1 PVNPNKLKDE
11 PIKLIG
17 IDIETNHLTAEM
29 RLLGVYLKNSYNS
42 ITNHFLERL
51 YGYCKWCNKNEY
63 SIAYWNKLDPF
74 VLFKLFLERLET
86 DDQRKASME
95 RWGKVGGK
103 WNRKE

>member
-1 PVNPNKLKDE
+1 MGSRNNPLFIGTEYLNQEGRSIKHPALIKQFTPVNPNKLRETRID
-11 PIKLIG
+11 LMG
-17 IDIETNHLTAEM
+17 LDIETNHLTSEI

-74 VLFKLFLERLET
+74 V
-86 DDQRKASME
+86 
-95 RWGKVGGK
+95 
-103 WNRKE
+103 